1 VYRYLGDREAAPSI
15 QRSPTVSPK
24 IYLFGGL
31 GKKPPFEDENGLYA
45 FQTDTY
51 HLEIAQEIRNRA
63 STVKVMDFVVGERSE
78 GGI

>member
-1 VYRYLGDREAAPSI
+1 
-15 QRSPTVSPK
+15 
-24 IYLFGGL
+24 L